1 MCQTQGATLATVPS
15 HIEQGTNTHT
25 HTNLLCMK
33 SQLLSKVQLLKHSD
47 YFKTASHH
55 VQAVSVHFCI
65 ALYPNSHRV
74 KYTHLYKEVR
84 WLASSCDTKH
94 AYDVEITCVDFL
106 NAQDSF
112 LYMIMVWMQSKCYLE
127 YWYIIYYIDLSVT
140 ERSERIWDYFTAS
153 EICDVK
159 IFLILGSVAFLVTL
173 LPNSS
178 FHLWLGLTS
187 DSQGHFKWAEP
198 GLLSYTNWGPGE
210 PVNNSGQN
218 KNPVWKIYIYMSCA

>member
-1 MCQTQGATLATVPS
+1 MAGF
-15 HIEQGTNTHT
+15 
-25 HTNLLCMK
+25 LLRYKAC
-33 SQLLSKVQLLKHSD
+33 LRCRD
-47 YFKTASHH
+47 YL
-55 VQAVSVHFCI
+55 C
-65 ALYPNSHRV
+65 R
-74 KYTHLYKEVR
+74 
-84 WLASSCDTKH
+84 
-94 AYDVEITCVDFL
+94 FL
-106 NAQDSF
+106 ECSGF
-112 LYMIMVWMQSKCYLE
+112 LPLHDHGLDAIQMLPRIL
-127 YWYIIYYIDLSVT
+127 IYYILY
-140 ERSERIWDYFTAS
+140 RSFCNRDYFTAS

-218 KNPVWKIYIYMSCA
+218 KNPV